1 MNILLFNEIG
11 EKIMKLLMNST
22 KLNQSQIRLLQY
34 FSETGNELLAM
45 NDLAHE
51 LSISI
56 STLSRQLNQEQTRSY
71 LEFDLTSKDSTKHV
85 HLSANGLIKAEELKK
100 AITGLTDKIFAYSAQ
115 EEISFLRSELSM
127 IIKKLS

>member
-1 MNILLFNEIG
+1 
-11 EKIMKLLMNST
+11 MKLLMNST

-100 AITGLTDKIFAYSAQ
+100 SNYRINRQDLRIF
-115 EEISFLRSELSM
+115 RSGRN
-127 IIKKLS
+127 